1 MRTRKAR
8 RMLKRGLRIARLRG
22 HQPRLIAHSGAVRIY
37 GCAAE
42 CNAILEC
49 WDNPDHISGSMA
61 HINCN
66 GVEIGWVSRQILKLI
81 ML

>member
-8 RMLKRGLRIARLRG
+8 RLLKRGLRIAGLRG
-22 HQPRLIAHSGAVRIY
+22 HQPRLVSHSGAVRVY

-49 WDNPDHISGSMA
+49 WDNPENVGGTMVHT
-61 HINCN
+61 NCN
-66 GVEIGWVSRQILKLI
+66 GVKIGWVSRQILKLI
-81 ML
+81 AL